1 MLFNFA
7 SFPHL
12 MSLDLFVPRR
22 RGHATPLHGVCG
34 EAWTVRGDGGS
45 PEVVDGGV
53 LDGPGHA
60 ARRALDAVDDVDEQL
75 LLAATTMT
83 LADEARHSDL
93 KRIDPVEADLTKVEG
108 LRSPHDVE
116 RVRIGGVREEPGERA
131 VVVEV
136 ELDAESPRGRRL

>member
-1 MLFNFA
+1 
-7 SFPHL
+7 
-12 MSLDLFVPRR
+12 
-22 RGHATPLHGVCG
+22 VC
-34 EAWTVRGDGGS
+34 GDGGA

-60 ARRALDAVDDVDEQL
+60 ARGALDAVDDVDEQL
-75 LLAATTMT
+75 LLAVTTMT